1 MKRALRWAIRV
12 SSVLSS
18 WSRPAVSRRVHRPGR
33 SWASHQPSM
42 YASPR
47 PSEPRAN
54 TRAYR
59 RSSCT
64 CRSIGALPSMWMPA
78 CTSNSLA
85 RSFRSSWHGI
95 ACRVAC
101 IRGVDVRLAHQLQQH
116 LGLILLQQKLDL
128 DRKVVGQFEELLL
141 MQHAMPT
148 KAGDR
153 AKHRAAAETMLLCL
167 LQQQGGGFRR
177 KGGKSGQAA
186 QKAGH
191 HEQLQLRRH
200 RLEVPEQADGDA
212 HQQSAGE
219 VGRERAQRQGGEERV
234 EQDTQPPA
242 APTTDGASESDRNK
256 STDTHERFSIE

>member
-64 CRSIGALPSMWMPA
+64 CRSIGALPSMWIPA

-85 RSFRSSWHGI
+85 RSFRSSWLMPGLVRWWMRSRSVSSEHGI

-167 LQQQGGGFRR
+167 LQQPL
-177 KGGKSGQAA
+177 GQQQAVVPGTRMA
-186 QKAGH
+186 IEGHFLAGATSARDFPRARLVGH
-191 HEQLQLRRH
+191 HWYC
-200 RLEVPEQADGDA
+200 
-212 HQQSAGE
+212 
-219 VGRERAQRQGGEERV
+219 
-234 EQDTQPPA
+234 
-242 APTTDGASESDRNK
+242 
-256 STDTHERFSIE
+256 